1 MLSNSQIFL
10 HCKGKRPKAVH
21 LIRIVVRQKCYYMQL
36 FLLINL
42 NSCLISLTEG
52 NAKVSFKICTLV
64 FLLKRQNNFFV
75 VVDHDRSWKKNSRSD
90 FRIKFKARFDPR
102 HEVIQGSELK
112 VFKRL
117 PRNGSMVH
125 GKCSVCVYLI
135 QRQNSLSKMIDTRE
149 VDAWKAG
156 WQTFNVTAAM
166 KLWAQYPLT
175 NYGFEIVV
183 HHNGQKLSPQAF
195 GLVGTRGNLEKR
207 PYLVGF
213 VSTTSDSP
221 VFAPGLLVP
230 SRQRRAAK
238 MFKYGN
244 NAEVCGRK
252 KFTVNFEEVGLHR
265 TIIAPNSYDMYFCH
279 GHCLD
284 PLDPNKA
291 TNHAI
296 VQSVYR
302 AFDNTVDE
310 PCCVPGI
317 LKAVNLLFYD
327 DDGNIV
333 MKRHPNMVAA
343 SCVCN

>member
-1 MLSNSQIFL
+1 
-10 HCKGKRPKAVH
+10 
-21 LIRIVVRQKCYYMQL
+21 MQL